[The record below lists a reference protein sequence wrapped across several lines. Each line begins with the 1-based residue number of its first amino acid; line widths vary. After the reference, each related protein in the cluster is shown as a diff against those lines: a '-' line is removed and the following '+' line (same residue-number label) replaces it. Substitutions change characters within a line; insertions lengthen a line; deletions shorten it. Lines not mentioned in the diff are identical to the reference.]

1 MRSQSSTHACRS
13 LPATLA
19 LHPLASAACFP
30 ARTTRGAIPSTR
42 ASCPSR
48 SAAHV
53 RLAPAWLHRSPAQRP
68 LARATEASVCSPQAA
83 LRIALPAS
91 ASHSLPVRPR
101 DRFLVAQLAPLIRS
115 SVCRTR
121 SEPRSHPHAELG
133 PSSRPSTC
141 RRTAPS
147 STIDSKAPCSFPLC
161 PRPAPGCDLVQ
172 KKTFFPAS
180 HSRLCAPDHAVAESS
195 LAGPDPACT
204 YAALLLLVNSI
215 PELIPIWS
223 LKRNVSVLGHTGVAS
238 RTVIKIN

>member
-172 KKTFFPAS
+172 KKLFSQPHIAACARLIMPSPSLHSPALIPLA
-180 HSRLCAPDHAVAESS
+180 RTPRSS
-195 LAGPDPACT
+195 YL
-204 YAALLLLVNSI
+204 SI
-215 PELIPIWS
+215 PFRS
-223 LKRNVSVLGHTGVAS
+223 SFRFG
-238 RTVIKIN
+238 R